1 MSAFSI
7 RILIYYIRLVTNLP
21 CARIQAHSF
30 KIEAFFSIIVY
41 QLEVLKPLKPRQT
54 LQSFE
59 VAAGKTPDLY
69 LEHSSLS
76 SRICEECEIKSNTSR
91 KNNSGPLRMAIS
103 TPVDRMLRSC
113 R

>member
-1 MSAFSI
+1 MSTSSM
-7 RILIYYIRLVTNLP
+7 RILVYYICLVTNLP
-21 CARIQAHSF
+21 CAPIQAHTF
-30 KIEAFFSIIVY
+30 KMEAFFSIIVY
-41 QLEVLKPLKPRQT
+41 QFEVLKPLKPRQT
-54 LQSFE
+54 LRTFE

-91 KNNSGPLRMAIS
+91 KNNSGPLRWAIS
-103 TPVDRMLRSC
+103 TPVDRMLRPC

>member
-1 MSAFSI
+1 M
-7 RILIYYIRLVTNLP
+7 
-21 CARIQAHSF
+21 
-30 KIEAFFSIIVY
+30 EAFFSIIVY
-41 QLEVLKPLKPRQT
+41 QFEVLKPLEARQT

-59 VAAGKTPDLY
+59 VVAGKTPDLY

-91 KNNSGPLRMAIS
+91 KNNSGPLRMAFS